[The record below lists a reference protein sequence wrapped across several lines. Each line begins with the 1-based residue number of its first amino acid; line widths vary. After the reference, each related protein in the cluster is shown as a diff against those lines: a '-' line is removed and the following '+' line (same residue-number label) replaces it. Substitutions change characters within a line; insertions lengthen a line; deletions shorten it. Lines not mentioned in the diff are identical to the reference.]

1 MRGGVGM
8 DPMGTPGLGMD
19 IAELAA
25 EHAELLPERMTL
37 ATIDNGRSYGTGN
50 NAPVNSPGSNNV
62 VSGYSS
68 MVQTVGNAGASVESI
83 VGGDT
88 FINQW

>member
-1 MRGGVGM
+1 M
-8 DPMGTPGLGMD
+8 DPMGTPRPGMD
-19 IAELAA
+19 IADLAA
-25 EHAELLPERMTL
+25 ERAELLPERMTL
-37 ATIDNGRSYGTGN
+37 AALDNGRSDGTGN

-68 MVQTVGNAGASVESI
+68 FVQTVGNAGPFTESI
-83 VGGDT
+83 VSGDT